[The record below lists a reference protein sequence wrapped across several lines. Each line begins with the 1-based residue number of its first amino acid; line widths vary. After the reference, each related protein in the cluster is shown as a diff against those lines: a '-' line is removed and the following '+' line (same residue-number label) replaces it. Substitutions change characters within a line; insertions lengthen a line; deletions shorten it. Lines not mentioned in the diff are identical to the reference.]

1 MMEFIDAISIRLN
14 EVFGDKYT
22 IYLEAVEQNLQTPC
36 FFIQPM
42 DSMDANMIHNRKA
55 GQHLFVIDYIPDE
68 ESGHR
73 SQFAEVTSKLF
84 DSFDFVT
91 LPDGTV
97 LPTFD
102 RSINVTDDILHF
114 IVRFKFEYFTDL
126 VEEPMQ
132 ESMEMSVI
140 NNDN

>member
-14 EVFGDKYT
+14 EVFGDGYT

-42 DSMDANMIHNRKA
+42 EGLDSNMIHNRKSREYP
-55 GQHLFVIDYIPDE
+55 FVIDYIPDD

-73 SQFAEVTSKLF
+73 AQFAEVSDKLF
-84 DSFDFVT
+84 ESFDFIE
-91 LPDGTV
+91 LGDGTV
-97 LPTFD
+97 HPTFD

-114 IVRFKFEYFTDL
+114 IVRFKYEYITDIS
-126 VEEPMQ
+126 ESMQ
-132 ESMEMSVI
+132 ESMEMTVI
-140 NNDN
+140 ENGE